1 MSLRE
6 LCTVTLTFSRVKRS
20 ITLERYYL
28 MAERENKSIKA
39 CARNIYIRAKSAVLG
54 PLFPFPWPSGHSMI
68 MWQCFNPL
76 IP

>member
-1 MSLRE
+1 MRLRE

-39 CARNIYIRAKSAVLG
+39 CARNIYPREICRSRPTLPISLAEWSLYDHVAM
-54 PLFPFPWPSGHSMI
+54 F
-68 MWQCFNPL
+68 
-76 IP
+76 